1 MATQTPTAGVE
12 LDPADYRHLW
22 FELMQFYIDEAWI
35 LDERR
40 FHDWL
45 DLFTEDTFYFVP
57 RRKNV
62 YRKDIAREITKYGD
76 LAIMEE
82 SKTDLQMRVARLDT
96 GMAWAE
102 DPPSTTRRTI
112 SNIEVEG
119 GGSDA
124 EVVVYSNYVVYRVR
138 EGPEADLYVGGRED
152 LLRRA
157 DDSWRLARRKVVL
170 DQSTLSAKN
179 ISTFL

>member
-1 MATQTPTAGVE
+1 MATQTQTAGVE

-102 DPPSTTRRTI
+102 DPPSRTRHVVG
-112 SNIEVEG
+112 NLKVEPLENG
-119 GGSDA
+119 DVRAKTAFLLHKSHLETDQDMYAGS
-124 EVVVYSNYVVYRVR
+124 
-138 EGPEADLYVGGRED
+138 RED
-152 LLRRA
+152 VLRNVDGEWKIASRTVILDA
-157 DDSWRLARRKVVL
+157 NVL
-170 DQSTLSAKN
+170 MTKN
-179 ISTFL
+179 ISVFF

>member
-1 MATQTPTAGVE
+1 MATQTEAASVE

-102 DPPSTTRRTI
+102 DPPSRTRHVVGNLKVEPLENGDVRTKTAFLLHK
-112 SNIEVEG
+112 SHLETDQDMYA
-119 GGSDA
+119 GS
-124 EVVVYSNYVVYRVR
+124 
-138 EGPEADLYVGGRED
+138 RED
-152 LLRRA
+152 ILRNVDGEWKIASRTVILDA
-157 DDSWRLARRKVVL
+157 NVL
-170 DQSTLSAKN
+170 MTKN
-179 ISTFL
+179 ISVFF